1 MPWGN
6 PQQTSRNFVS
16 HLNLRHKFEYDTYVV
31 SSPLTVASL
40 ITVSVYIIWLSTGT
54 VLCPVLQDYEQDDD
68 AALQAAM
75 EASMFET

>member
-1 MPWGN
+1 M
-6 PQQTSRNFVS
+6 
-16 HLNLRHKFEYDTYVV
+16 V
-31 SSPLTVASL
+31 SSPLTVVSL
-40 ITVSVYIIWLSTGT
+40 ITVSVSIYIIWLSTDT